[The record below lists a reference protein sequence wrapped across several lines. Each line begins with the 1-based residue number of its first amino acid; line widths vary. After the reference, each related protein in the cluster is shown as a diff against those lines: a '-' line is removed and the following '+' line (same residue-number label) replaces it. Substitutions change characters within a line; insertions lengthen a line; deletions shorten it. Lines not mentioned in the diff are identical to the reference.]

1 MYNTYSCVEIS
12 KILNINLNKIYS
24 LRQKLG
30 ITQKQNPQFVL
41 NDLQKQYIR
50 HIKDFIKD
58 NIDKLWI
65 YEINKIDEEIIIVEH
80 NIMDVLVNFDD
91 ILNDK
96 LGVGK
101 ILINK

>member
-41 NDLQKQYIR
+41 NDLQK
-50 HIKDFIKD
+50 
-58 NIDKLWI
+58 
-65 YEINKIDEEIIIVEH
+65 
-80 NIMDVLVNFDD
+80 
-91 ILNDK
+91 
-96 LGVGK
+96 
-101 ILINK
+101 